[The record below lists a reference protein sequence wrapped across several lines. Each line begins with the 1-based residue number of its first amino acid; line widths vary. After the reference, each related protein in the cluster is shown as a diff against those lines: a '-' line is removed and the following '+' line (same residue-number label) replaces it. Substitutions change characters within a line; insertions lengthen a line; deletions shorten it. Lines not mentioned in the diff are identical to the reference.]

1 MAANQTH
8 DSRSILDDSPSLRMH
23 PSDLISQLLQEQ
35 STLTAVEEFSTW
47 HKAHTEPAQ
56 AQYYRNLMPAAMP
69 QPGQQ
74 LAFEVDLDRCSGC
87 KACVVACH
95 SLNGLDE
102 GESFRDV
109 GLLLAPATGIA
120 GFQHVTTACHHC
132 VDPGCLSA
140 CPVNAYEKDSI
151 TGIVRHL
158 DDQCFGCQYCT
169 LACPYE
175 VPKYHAAK
183 GIVRKCDMCTQ
194 RLSTGEA
201 PACVQ
206 ACPHQAISICTIDIA
221 AARADAHAGTFLP
234 DSPHPNITVPTTRY
248 VGKATTNLA
257 LRAGTYAAR
266 PLEHAHLPLIVLLV
280 LSQIAVGIVVL
291 VFLLNNTVGWDQKL
305 SHRVDPPPAILQS
318 DGPEFALLTG
328 STLRTTLLC
337 LAAVLAACSAI
348 SSTLHLGRPQFAYR
362 AILGIRHSWLS
373 REIAAFGTCIPLCL
387 LSAALSSMDSEW
399 LNLSL
404 IAAAISGL
412 AGVMASAMIYHVT
425 HRPFWNVARS
435 APAFFSASLGI
446 GSMIVLWTLPFS
458 ANDASPVMC
467 RMLACAAAISSVIKL
482 ALLRNVVSQ
491 QSIGSATAPT
501 ALPHEF
507 SGRDAHPVAV
517 DARHASLVETSL
529 LLTAR
534 LPFELRLQAFGQI
547 MFLLMAAI
555 LISWPVGTHV
565 TLFAGLA
572 VIAAV
577 GAEFA
582 ERYLFFRAVVPLR
595 MPGVIKS

>member
-1 MAANQTH
+1 M
-8 DSRSILDDSPSLRMH
+8 SILHMNTQMH
-23 PSDLISQLLQEQ
+23 PSDLISQLLHEQ
-35 STLTAVEEFSTW
+35 STLTAVEEFSSW
-47 HKAHTEPAQ
+47 HKTHTEPAQ
-56 AQYYRNLMPAAMP
+56 AQYYRNLMPSAMP

-109 GLLLAPATGIA
+109 GLLLARSTGIA
-120 GFQHVTTACHHC
+120 LFQHVTTACHHC
-132 VDPGCLSA
+132 VEPGCLSA
-140 CPVNAYEKDSI
+140 CPVNAYEKDPI

-194 RLSTGEA
+194 RLSSGEA

-221 AARADAHAGTFLP
+221 AARADADTGTFLP
-234 DSPHPNITVPTTRY
+234 DSPNPSITIPTTRY
-248 VGKATTNLA
+248 VGKATTNPTM
-257 LRAGTYAAR
+257 RAGSYEAR
-266 PLEHAHLPLIVLLV
+266 PLEHAHLPLILLLV

-291 VFLLNNTVGWDQKL
+291 VFLMNNTVGWDQRL
-305 SHRVDPPPAILQS
+305 TSRVGTQLAIS
-318 DGPEFALLTG
+318 GIDGPALSLPTR
-328 STLRTTLLC
+328 STLRTALLS

-348 SSTLHLGRPQFAYR
+348 SSTPHLGRPQFAYR

-373 REIAAFGTCIPLCL
+373 REIAAFGICIPLCF
-387 LSAALSSMDSEW
+387 LSAALSRIDSAW

-404 IAAAISGL
+404 TAAAMSGL
-412 AGVMASAMIYHVT
+412 AGVLSSAMIYHVT
-425 HRPFWNVARS
+425 RRPFWNAARS
-435 APAFFSASLGI
+435 APAFLSAALGI
-446 GSMIVLWTLPFS
+446 GAMIVLWTLPFS
-458 ANDASPVMC
+458 VADPGPAMC
-467 RMLACAAAISSVIKL
+467 RLLACTGAMSAVIKL
-482 ALLRNVVSQ
+482 ALLRNVLSQ
-491 QSIGSATAPT
+491 QSTVSATGPA
-501 ALPHEF
+501 ALPQK
-507 SGRDAHPVAV
+507 SACRGAYTV
-517 DARHASLVETSL
+517 DADVEHASLVETSL
-529 LLTAR
+529 LLTTR
-534 LPFELRLQAFGQI
+534 LPFELQSQTVGQVV
-547 MFLLMAAI
+547 FLLMSVI
-555 LISWPVGTHV
+555 LMSWPVGAHV
-565 TLFAGLA
+565 SLLAGLA

-577 GAEFA
+577 GAEFS

-595 MPGVIKS
+595 MPGVMKA

>member
-1 MAANQTH
+1 M
-8 DSRSILDDSPSLRMH
+8 SILHMNTQLH
-23 PSDLISQLLQEQ
+23 PSDLISQLLYEQ

-47 HKAHTEPAQ
+47 HQAHTEPAQ

-74 LAFEVDLDRCSGC
+74 LAFKVDLDKCSGC

-109 GLLLAPATGIA
+109 GLLLAPSSSLAQ
-120 GFQHVTTACHHC
+120 FQHVTTACHHC
-132 VDPGCLSA
+132 IDPGCLSA
-140 CPVNAYEKDSI
+140 CPVNAYEKDPI

-169 LACPYE
+169 LACPYQ

-221 AARADAHAGTFLP
+221 AARTDADTGTFLP
-234 DSPHPNITVPTTRY
+234 DSPDPGITIPTTRY
-248 VGKATTNLA
+248 LGKATRNPTM
-257 LRAGTYAAR
+257 RAGTYATR
-266 PLEHAHLPLIVLLV
+266 PLEHAHVPLILLLV

-291 VFLLNNTVGWDQKL
+291 VFLLNNTVGWDQRL
-305 SHRVDPPPAILQS
+305 PSRAGAPLAISRS
-318 DGPEFALLTG
+318 DGPALSLFSG
-328 STLRTTLLC
+328 STLRTTLIS
-337 LAAVLAACSAI
+337 LAAVLAAFSAI

-373 REIAAFGTCIPLCL
+373 REIAAFGICIPLCF
-387 LSAALSSMDSEW
+387 LSAGLSRIDSAW

-404 IAAAISGL
+404 IAAAMSGL
-412 AGVMASAMIYHVT
+412 AGVMASSMIYHVT

-435 APAFFSASLGI
+435 APAFLSASLGI
-446 GSMIVLWTLPFS
+446 GSMIVMWTLPFS
-458 ANDASPVMC
+458 ETAAGPAMC
-467 RMLACAAAISSVIKL
+467 RMLACAGTMSAVIKL

-491 QSIGSATAPT
+491 QSIGSATAPA
-501 ALPHEF
+501 ALVYE
-507 SGRDAHPVAV
+507 SACRDAHTVAA
-517 DARHASLVETSL
+517 DTRHASFVETSL
-529 LLTAR
+529 LLTTR
-534 LPFELRLQAFGQI
+534 LPFELRLQAVGQV
-547 MFLLMAAI
+547 MFLLMTVI

-565 TLFAGLA
+565 SLFAGLA

-582 ERYLFFRAVVPLR
+582 ERFLFFRAVVPLR
-595 MPGVIKS
+595 MPGVMKS

>member
-1 MAANQTH
+1 M
-8 DSRSILDDSPSLRMH
+8 SILHMNTQTH
-23 PSDLISQLLQEQ
+23 PSDLISQLLLEQ

-47 HKAHTEPAQ
+47 HKTHTEPAQ

-74 LAFEVDLDRCSGC
+74 LAFEVNLDMCSGC

-109 GLLLAPATGIA
+109 GLLLAPSDGLAL
-120 GFQHVTTACHHC
+120 FQHVTTACHHC

-140 CPVNAYEKDSI
+140 CPVNAYEKDPI

-158 DDQCFGCQYCT
+158 DDQCFGCQYCI

-175 VPKYHAAK
+175 VPKYNAAK

-221 AARADAHAGTFLP
+221 AAKADADTGTFLP
-234 DSPHPNITVPTTRY
+234 DSPDPSITVPTTRY
-248 VGKATTNLA
+248 VGKATTNA
-257 LRAGTYAAR
+257 TMRAGTYAAR
-266 PLEHAHLPLIVLLV
+266 PLEHAHLPLILLLV
-280 LSQIAVGIVVL
+280 LSQIAVGIVVVIL
-291 VFLLNNTVGWDQKL
+291 VLNNSAGWDQRL
-305 SHRVDPPPAILQS
+305 TGR
-318 DGPEFALLTG
+318 ALLAG
-328 STLRTTLLC
+328 STLLAGPTLRGPTLRTTLLGV
-337 LAAVLAACSAI
+337 AAVLAACSAI

-362 AILGIRHSWLS
+362 AILGFRHSWLS
-373 REIAAFGTCIPLCL
+373 REIVAFATCIPLCF
-387 LSAALSSMDSEW
+387 LSAALSWRNSTW

-404 IAAAISGL
+404 FAAAMSGL

-425 HRPFWNVARS
+425 HRPFWSVARS
-435 APAFFSASLGI
+435 VPAFLSASLGI
-446 GSMIVLWTLPFS
+446 GSLIVLWTLQFT
-458 ANDASPVMC
+458 ATDAGPAIC
-467 RMLACAAAISSVIKL
+467 QMLACVAAVSAVIKL
-482 ALLRNVVSQ
+482 LLLRNLMRRRSVASP
-491 QSIGSATAPT
+491 AAPT
-501 ALPHEF
+501 AARQHE
-507 SGRDAHPVAV
+507 SASRRSHPVGGNV
-517 DARHASLVETSL
+517 QHASLVETSL
-529 LLTAR
+529 LLTTR
-534 LPFELRLQAFGQI
+534 LSFELRLQTVGQV
-547 MFLLMAAI
+547 MFLLLSVF
-555 LISWPVGTHV
+555 LITWPVGTHV
-565 TLFAGLA
+565 SLIAGLT
-572 VIAAV
+572 VITAV

-595 MPGVIKS
+595 MPGVMKS

>member
-8 DSRSILDDSPSLRMH
+8 NSRSILNDSQTLHMH
-23 PSDLISQLLQEQ
+23 PSDLISQLLHEQ

-47 HKAHTEPAQ
+47 HKTHPEPEQ
-56 AQYYRNLMPAAMP
+56 AQYYRNLMPATMP

-74 LAFEVDLDRCSGC
+74 LAFEVDLDKCSGC

-109 GLLLAPATGIA
+109 GLLLAPAEGLA
-120 GFQHVTTACHHC
+120 LFQHVTTACHHC

-140 CPVNAYEKDSI
+140 CPVNAYEKDPV

-169 LACPYE
+169 MACPYE

-194 RLSTGEA
+194 RLSAGEA

-206 ACPHQAISICTIDIA
+206 ACPHQAISIRTIDIA
-221 AARADAHAGTFLP
+221 AARADASAGTFLP
-234 DSPHPNITVPTTRY
+234 DSPDPRITVPTTRY
-248 VGKATTNLA
+248 VGRATTNPTM
-257 LRAGTYAAR
+257 RAGTYSAH
-266 PLEHAHLPLIVLLV
+266 PLEHAHLPLILLLV

-291 VFLLNNTVGWDQKL
+291 VFVLNNTVGWDQ
-305 SHRVDPPPAILQS
+305 P
-318 DGPEFALLTG
+318 LTG
-328 STLRTTLLC
+328 RAGISLRTALLC

-373 REIAAFGTCIPLCL
+373 REIAAFGTCIPLCF
-387 LSAALSSMDSEW
+387 LSAGLSWLDSAW

-404 IAAAISGL
+404 IAAAMSGL

-435 APAFFSASLGI
+435 LPAFLSASLGI
-446 GSMIVLWTLPFS
+446 GSMIVLWGLQFS
-458 ANDASPVMC
+458 APGAGPAIC
-467 RMLACAAAISSVIKL
+467 RMLACAPAGSAETKL
-482 ALLRNVVSQ
+482 ALHRYLLRPRG
-491 QSIGSATAPT
+491 IGSAIAPNAT
-501 ALPHEF
+501 LQHE
-507 SGRDAHPVAV
+507 SVSRDVHAV
-517 DARHASLVETSL
+517 GADVQHASLVETSL
-529 LLTAR
+529 LLSTR
-534 LPFELRLQAFGQI
+534 LRFELRLQAVGQI
-547 MFLLMAAI
+547 IFLVMSVI
-555 LISWPVGTHV
+555 VNIWPVGAHV
-565 TLFAGLA
+565 SLFTGLA

-577 GAEFA
+577 VAEIT
-582 ERYLFFRAVVPLR
+582 ERFLFFRAVVPLR
-595 MPGVIKS
+595 MPGVMKS